1 MRLCLLRT
9 SDDVG
14 RASLYGEVI
23 FGARRRPLQG
33 RSCRELS
40 SGVRANRE
48 RRDDRKLREWI
59 FDPSFMHVGSED

>member
-40 SGVRANRE
+40 SGVRAFGVNVT
-48 RRDDRKLREWI
+48 L
-59 FDPSFMHVGSED
+59 